1 MKLGDRVKYKLVS
14 GHTGTIVEVEQYG
27 NTSLYVVEWD
37 DLCPMT
43 GRRGCTSTVSSEL
56 KVINESR

>member
-1 MKLGDRVKYKLVS
+1 MKVGNRVKYKLFS

-27 NTSLYVVEWD
+27 NTPLYIVEWD

-43 GRRGCTSTVSSEL
+43 GRRGRTSTASSEL

>member
-14 GHTGTIVEVEQYG
+14 GYTGTIVEVEQHS
-27 NTSLYVVEWD
+27 NTPLYIVEWD

-56 KVINESR
+56 RAISESR